1 VHHHDAHAVSASS
14 AMPRVASKL
23 WLDWKHLKSAAGG
36 LASVALPLLVTWIA
50 LSLHF
55 NLAAAG
61 FLQLFAVL
69 VVALRSG
76 FVQATVVS
84 VIANGCLNYFFA
96 PPFFSFGIG
105 DPQNWVALLVFES
118 SALLVSHLSAQAQK
132 RSVRARTHQAES
144 ERLYEVSRQL
154 LLLTRDGPLGRQ
166 VLALIQRVFSIEA
179 AVLFDASEAA
189 AEVIGTMTTDLE
201 VQTKSA
207 YLQDRDSQSDDGKT
221 WIRTLRLGVRTVG
234 ALGLRAEGLTAA
246 NADALASLTAI
257 ALERGRSLARE
268 NRAEAERQTEQLRT
282 VVLDALAHEYKTP
295 LTVIRTAASGLVEM
309 GQLSPIHS
317 ELLRLID
324 SEITRLSD
332 LTTRLL
338 QMSRLDKADLR
349 VRRERIDLHELLE
362 TVIASTKKILAGHL
376 VDLRAP
382 EKDISIHADRELITM
397 AVTQF
402 LDNAAKYSD
411 PASTITVSTAAV
423 AGEVHIR
430 VHNVGP
436 PIAPDDRQRIFQ
448 RFYRSSESSHKAAG
462 TGIGLSISKKV
473 ADAHQGRVW
482 VTSEEGSGNTFVL
495 ALPRKAV

>member
-1 VHHHDAHAVSASS
+1 
-14 AMPRVASKL
+14 
-23 WLDWKHLKSAAGG
+23 
-36 LASVALPLLVTWIA
+36 
-50 LSLHF
+50 
-55 NLAAAG
+55 
-61 FLQLFAVL
+61 
-69 VVALRSG
+69 
-76 FVQATVVS
+76 
-84 VIANGCLNYFFA
+84 
-96 PPFFSFGIG
+96 
-105 DPQNWVALLVFES
+105 
-118 SALLVSHLSAQAQK
+118 
-132 RSVRARTHQAES
+132 
-144 ERLYEVSRQL
+144 
-154 LLLTRDGPLGRQ
+154 
-166 VLALIQRVFSIEA
+166 
-179 AVLFDASEAA
+179 
-189 AEVIGTMTTDLE
+189 
-201 VQTKSA
+201 
-207 YLQDRDSQSDDGKT
+207 
-221 WIRTLRLGVRTVG
+221 
-234 ALGLRAEGLTAA
+234 
-246 NADALASLTAI
+246 
-257 ALERGRSLARE
+257 
-268 NRAEAERQTEQLRT
+268 
-282 VVLDALAHEYKTP
+282 
-295 LTVIRTAASGLVEM
+295 
-309 GQLSPIHS
+309 
-317 ELLRLID
+317 
-324 SEITRLSD
+324 
-332 LTTRLL
+332 
-338 QMSRLDKADLR
+338 MSRLDKADLR